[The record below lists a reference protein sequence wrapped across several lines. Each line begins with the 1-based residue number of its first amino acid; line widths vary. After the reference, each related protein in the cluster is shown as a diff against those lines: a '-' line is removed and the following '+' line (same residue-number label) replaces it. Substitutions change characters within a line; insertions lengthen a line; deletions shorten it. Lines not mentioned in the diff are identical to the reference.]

1 MCATEMRYLFCANT
15 VDNNVMIKDWISI
28 WTIADWFVEL
38 FCLMSED
45 TNDNSFGVSYCLLC
59 LEIQMIL
66 DEALFLINWYVGL
79 IVYAL

>member
-1 MCATEMRYLFCANT
+1 
-15 VDNNVMIKDWISI
+15 
-28 WTIADWFVEL
+28 
-38 FCLMSED
+38 MSED
-45 TNDNSFGVSYCLLC
+45 TNDNSFDAFYCLLC